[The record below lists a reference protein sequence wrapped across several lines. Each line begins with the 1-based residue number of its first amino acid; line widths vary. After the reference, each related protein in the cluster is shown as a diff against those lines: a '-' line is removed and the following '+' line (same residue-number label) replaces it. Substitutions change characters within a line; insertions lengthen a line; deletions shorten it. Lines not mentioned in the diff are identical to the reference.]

1 MPHAGQRSR
10 PLNVY
15 SLMKYTFT
23 LLLAALGIPL
33 GAQLNTEL
41 VGSLDYDVDVNDVWG
56 YVAPDGTE
64 YALLGLY
71 DGVAVI
77 SLADPA
83 DPVEVDRLQGQ
94 DSNWRDMKTYGDYAY
109 VVADEGDAGLTVVD
123 LRSLPD
129 SISYT
134 TQQYTVPGFSRAF
147 VRAHNLYIDQERG
160 LLFTA
165 GGDRNLNDGGILIFD
180 VAANPLAP
188 PLVAV
193 GPDTYA
199 HDVYVQD
206 GVMYASEIYRGRI
219 ALYDVTD
226 LGLVTELGEA
236 LTPFSF
242 THNAWTTAD
251 GRTVFT
257 TDERANASVAA
268 FDLTNYGD
276 IRLLDEYRPLSSL
289 NTRTIPHNVH
299 VIDDFLSISHYTD
312 GLRVV
317 DASDPANLIEVANY
331 DTWPG
336 ADGGFNGAWG
346 AYPFLPSGLTLV
358 SDRATGLYVI
368 DVAYQRAA
376 RLVGTVT
383 NAVTGAPI
391 NGARVVI
398 LDAYL
403 NEGYTDA
410 LGSFA
415 TGVVLQDTSRVRQDA
430 PLVEMP
436 RNTYRVRVTAPGFF
450 ADTVMVRLVSGQQV
464 EQSVALEPQI
474 LAATTLTLRDRKSDA
489 PIGGGHVLL
498 QRDTLRFAAQSDNAA
513 QVTLI
518 DVPSQS
524 YRATA
529 TAWGYRALVLPEVEV
544 ADLADTVLYLE
555 RGYEDSFVSDLGW
568 SVRGDA
574 AAGTWKRGP
583 TGGVQDTAY
592 LTEPVDSLAGDTID
606 ADSGRTVLLSP
617 YIDLSD
623 YTDEAVLSFTY
634 TMMNEGPF
642 DPADSLRVELIGS
655 SGVLWLAAYSS
666 TGGGEWLRDSFEL
679 AGRVNF
685 LDSLRLRVSVS
696 DGGADGRVEAGFDDF
711 LILDRELTS
720 PVVKTDA
727 DQMGVWVY
735 PNPSAA
741 HFTVEVPAGATDEQM
756 LEVYDVRGVRVERV
770 VVATGSRRVDFG
782 AALQRGGYVVRL
794 GGWVTRVVKH

>member
-1 MPHAGQRSR
+1 MPHAEKRSR

-23 LLLAALGIPL
+23 LLLAAMGFQL

-41 VGSLDYDVDVNDVWG
+41 VGNLDYDVDVNDVWG

-64 YALLGLY
+64 YAVLGLY

-83 DPVEVDRLQGQ
+83 NPVEVGRVRGQ

-147 VRAHNLYIDQERG
+147 VRAHNLYIDEERG

-180 VAANPLAP
+180 VAADPLAP

-193 GPDTYA
+193 GPEIYS

-219 ALYDVTD
+219 ALYDVTN
-226 LGLVTELGEA
+226 LTQITELGEA
-236 LTPFSF
+236 PTPFSF
-242 THNAWTTAD
+242 THNAWATAD

-268 FDLTNYGD
+268 FDLTDYGD

-358 SDRATGLYVI
+358 SDRATGLYVL

-376 RLVGTVT
+376 RLAGTVT
-383 NAVTGAPI
+383 NEATGAPI
-391 NGARVVI
+391 NGATVVI
-398 LDAYL
+398 LDAPL

-410 LGSFA
+410 TGRFA
-415 TGVVLQDTSRVRQDA
+415 TGVVLRDTSRARQDA
-430 PLVEMP
+430 PPVAKP
-436 RNTYRVRVTAPGFF
+436 QATYRVRIGAPGFF
-450 ADTVMVRLVSGQQV
+450 PDTVTVRLVSGREVERQV
-464 EQSVALEPQI
+464 TLNPRI
-474 LAATTLTLRDRKSDA
+474 LASTTLILRDRQTDA
-489 PIGGGHVLL
+489 PIGGALVLL
-498 QRDTLRFAAQSDNAA
+498 QRDTLRFAAVSDSMAR
-513 QVTLI
+513 VTLI
-518 DVPSQS
+518 EVPSQS

-529 TAWGYRALVLPEVEV
+529 TAWGYRALVLPEVE
-544 ADLADTVLYLE
+544 AAELADTVLYLE
-555 RGYEDSFVSDLGW
+555 RGYEDRFISDLGW
-568 SVRGDA
+568 SVTGNVT
-574 AAGTWKRGP
+574 AGAWGRGP

-592 LTEPVDSLAGDTID
+592 VTGPVDALAGDTID
-606 ADSGRTVLLSP
+606 VDSGRTVLLSP

-623 YTDEAVLSFTY
+623 YTEQVVLSFTY
-634 TMMNEGPF
+634 TMTSEGAF
-642 DPADSLRVELIGS
+642 DPADSLRVELVGPD
-655 SGVLWLAAYSS
+655 GVLGLAAYAS
-666 TGGGEWLRDSFEL
+666 TGGEWLRDSFEL
-679 AGRVNF
+679 AGRVSF
-685 LDSLRLRVSVS
+685 RDSLQLRVSVA
-696 DGGADGRVEAGFDDF
+696 DEGADGKIEAGFDDF
-711 LILDRELTS
+711 SIRVVELTS
-720 PVVKTDA
+720 PVGVAGA
-727 DQMGVWVY
+727 DLTGVRVY
-735 PNPSAA
+735 PNPSAN
-741 HFTVEVPAGATDEQM
+741 HFTVELPAGVVTEGI
-756 LEVYDVRGVRVERV
+756 LEVYDMRGVLVEEQLV
-770 VVATGSRRVDFG
+770 PVGSQRVDFG
-782 AALQRGGYVVRL
+782 AVLPRGGYVVRW
-794 GGWVTRVVKH
+794 GGMVARVVKY